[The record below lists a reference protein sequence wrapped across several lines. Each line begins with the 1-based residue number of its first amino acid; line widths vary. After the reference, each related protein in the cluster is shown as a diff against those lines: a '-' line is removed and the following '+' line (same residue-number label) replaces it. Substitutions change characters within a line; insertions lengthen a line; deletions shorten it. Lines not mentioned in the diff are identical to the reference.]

1 MATNLDHR
9 IARQD
14 HNIRE
19 RLVAAAEQE
28 GVQMAE
34 FWVEQNIGQLIA
46 ADVDPSEEGESTIAS
61 VLAYKNANYVRQ
73 LRPGEDASA
82 VTDAHL
88 REAVKVVIAA
98 TTSSPAQVGTPDQPG
113 IGGGSETEQF

>member
-1 MATNLDHR
+1 MASNLEHR

-14 HNIRE
+14 ADIRE
-19 RLVAAAEQE
+19 RLEAAAEQE
-28 GVQMAE
+28 GIQRAP

-46 ADVDPSEEGESTIAS
+46 ADVDPSEERLSTIAD
-61 VLAYKNANYVRQ
+61 VLAYRMNTVERQ
-73 LRPGEDASA
+73 PRPGEDASA